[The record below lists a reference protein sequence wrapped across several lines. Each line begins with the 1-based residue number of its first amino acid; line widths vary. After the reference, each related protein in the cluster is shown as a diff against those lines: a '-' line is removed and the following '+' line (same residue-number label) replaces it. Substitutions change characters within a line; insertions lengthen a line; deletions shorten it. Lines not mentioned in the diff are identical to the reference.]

1 MIATAKLRNSPF
13 PARKM
18 RLLADL
24 IRGQYVEEALQ
35 TLRYH
40 PKRMYAT
47 QLEKLL
53 LSAVAN
59 WEHKADENTEA
70 DISELKIL
78 RISVDGARVLKRIR
92 PAPQGRAH
100 RIRKRFNHIT
110 IEVGEEPEVT
120 INEVADSEIQQNNA

>member
-110 IEVGEEPEVT
+110 IEVGDEPEVI

>member
-1 MIATAKLRNSPF
+1 MEAIAKLRNSPF

-53 LSAVAN
+53 LSAVSN
-59 WEHKADENTEA
+59 WEQKAESEEMA
-70 DISELKIL
+70 DISEL
-78 RISVDGARVLKRIR
+78 RVSHISVDGARVLKRIR

-110 IEVGEEPEVT
+110 VK
-120 INEVADSEIQQNNA
+120 VADTQDQPGELQEEDSPETNA